1 MKRGQLKNSNTKANL
16 TKQYNLN
23 TKTISEV
30 SEELKQRVTATAK
43 KIERYEARV
52 TQFRQNSLFRT
63 NQRRFYDGLDRT
75 SAQDSSSQTKMKLLP
90 SGVAYG
96 TIQRRTTRT
105 LNGSRQ
111 RKRN

>member
-30 SEELKQRVTATAK
+30 AEELKQRVTATAK

-63 NQRRFYDGLDRT
+63 NHRRFYDDLDRP
-75 SAQDSSSQTKMKLLP
+75 SAQDVKLPDKDETTAFWSSIWNNPKTHGL
-90 SGVAYG
+90 
-96 TIQRRTTRT
+96 
-105 LNGSRQ
+105 RQ